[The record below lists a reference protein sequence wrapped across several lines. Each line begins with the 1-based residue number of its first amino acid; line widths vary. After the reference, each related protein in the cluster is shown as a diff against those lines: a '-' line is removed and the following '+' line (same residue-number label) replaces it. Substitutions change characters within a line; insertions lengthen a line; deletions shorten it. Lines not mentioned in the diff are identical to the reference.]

1 MAQKPIDKAR
11 NQGTERG
18 TTQQKVLDEL
28 NQGTPA
34 GVPQRV
40 ATNTDPTKPVT
51 PQQLEPIAAANS
63 NEAVKPLNQGTPAT
77 VPAATQ
83 PQGLPNTAAGRV
95 TDEVV
100 TATVGVTQAPNPAE
114 MTRSELD
121 AYRQQRGLTPEQKK
135 EADAIAFKWM
145 EGSMPQQKGQFPGA
159 VDPNSAQYA
168 QNQQSTYQ
176 ALTQRAATQGLTT
189 SEKASMLG
197 GDFAYRVNQGTPG
210 MPGATAPG
218 TSIASRL
225 AASPA
230 GAGTKAATALDTKFQ
245 EYLGNNLEKF
255 NQLPTAKQQA
265 LKSAWMESA
274 TKAGLLD
281 QGTQATPATTP
292 TVGGSLIQG
301 LPGSGAPAPAKTIS
315 GTAARDEQMLKLAQD
330 TTASPQAREQA
341 AAYINVKRMYANPKF
356 AEERKAF
363 QQAERNWVKSEANFF
378 KNHLNRKDPRYK
390 DRYRDYQNFRKGDNQ
405 AKLMVYTELL
415 KHPRF
420 ASLGYK

>member
-34 GVPQRV
+34 GIPQRV

-51 PQQLEPIAAANS
+51 PQQLAPIAAANS
-63 NEAVKPLNQGTPAT
+63 NEVVKPMNQSPVQTAPIQT
-77 VPAATQ
+77 L
-83 PQGLPNTAAGRV
+83 QGMPTAAGV
-95 TDEVV
+95 VANETAAAATDM
-100 TATVGVTQAPNPAE
+100 ALGSALAPE
-114 MTRSELD
+114 QMTRSQLD
-121 AYRQQRGLTPEQKK
+121 RYRQQKNLTSEQK
-135 EADAIAFKWM
+135 EAADVVAYKWM

-159 VDPNSAQYA
+159 MDPNSAQYA
-168 QNQQSTYQ
+168 QGQQSTYQ

-189 SEKASMLG
+189 SEKASMFG

-230 GAGTKAATALDTKFQ
+230 GAGTKTATAMDTKFQ

-255 NQLPTAKQQA
+255 NQLPPAKQQA
-265 LKSAWMESA
+265 IKSSWIKSATE
-274 TKAGLLD
+274 AGILN
-281 QGTQATPATTP
+281 QEAPATPVSVTP
-292 TVGGSLIQG
+292 AVGGSGPQG
-301 LPGSGAPAPAKTIS
+301 LPGSGSQTVGNKA
-315 GTAARDEQMLKLAQD
+315 GRDEQMLKLAQD
-330 TTASPQAREQA
+330 PTASPPVREQA
-341 AAYINVKRMYANPKF
+341 AAYVNVKRMYANPKF
-356 AEERKAF
+356 ADEKKAF
-363 QQAERNWVKSEANFF
+363 QQAERNWLKTEANFF
-378 KNHLNRKDPRYK
+378 KNTLNRKDPRYK
-390 DRYRDYQNFRKGDNQ
+390 DRYRDYRNFQKGDNRT
-405 AKLMVYTELL
+405 KLMVYTELL

>member
-34 GVPQRV
+34 GIPQRV

-51 PQQLEPIAAANS
+51 PKQLEPIAAANS
-63 NEAVKPLNQGTPAT
+63 NEAVKPLNQGTPTAPAT
-77 VPAATQ
+77 ALQGMPMTPAATV
-83 PQGLPNTAAGRV
+83 GNEIAAASFNV
-95 TDEVV
+95 AV
-100 TATVGVTQAPNPAE
+100 APRPEE
-114 MTRSELD
+114 MTRSQLD
-121 AYRQQRGLTPEQKK
+121 VYRQQKGLTPEQKK
-135 EADAIAFKWM
+135 EADAVAFKWM

-168 QNQQSTYQ
+168 QNQQGTYQ
-176 ALTQRAATQGLTT
+176 ALAQRAATQGLTT

-197 GDFAYRVNQGTPG
+197 GDFAYRINQGTPG
-210 MPGATAPG
+210 MPGAITPG
-218 TSIASRL
+218 VSIASRL
-225 AASPA
+225 AASQA
-230 GAGTKAATALDTKFQ
+230 GAGTKAATSMDTKFQ

-255 NQLPTAKQQA
+255 NQLPAAKQQA

-274 TKAGLLD
+274 TKAGLLN
-281 QGTQATPATTP
+281 QGTPAGAPGSVTPA
-292 TVGGSLIQG
+292 VGGSRLQG
-301 LPGSGAPAPAKTIS
+301 LPGTGDQTVGSGS
-315 GTAARDEQMLKLAQD
+315 ARDAQMLKLAQD

-341 AAYINVKRMYANPKF
+341 ATYINVKRMYANPKF
-356 AEERKAF
+356 AEEKKAF
-363 QQAERNWVKSEANFF
+363 KQAERNWLKTEANFF

-390 DRYRDYQNFRKGDNQ
+390 DRYRDYKNFQKGD
-405 AKLMVYTELL
+405 ARTKLMVYTELL

>member
-18 TTQQKVLDEL
+18 TAQQKVLDEL

-34 GVPQRV
+34 GIPQRV

-63 NEAVKPLNQGTPAT
+63 NEAVKPLNQGAPATQATPAS
-77 VPAATQ
+77 Q
-83 PQGLPNTAAGRV
+83 PQGLPNLAAGRV
-95 TDEVV
+95 AGEVV
-100 TATVGVTQAPNPAE
+100 AATFDTAVAPNPAE

-197 GDFAYRVNQGTPG
+197 GDFAYRISQGTPG
-210 MPGATAPG
+210 MPGAVAPG

-230 GAGTKAATALDTKFQ
+230 GAGTKAATNLDTKFQ

-255 NQLPTAKQQA
+255 NQLPAAKQQA

-274 TKAGLLD
+274 TKSGLLSPA
-281 QGTQATPATTP
+281 TQATTPA
-292 TVGGSLIQG
+292 VGGSGLQG
-301 LPGSGAPAPAKTIS
+301 LPGSGAPAPAKTVS
-315 GTAARDEQMLKLAQD
+315 GAAARDEQMLKLAQD

-341 AAYINVKRMYANPKF
+341 AAYVNVKRMYANPKF
-356 AEERKAF
+356 ADERKAF
-363 QQAERNWVKSEANFF
+363 QQAERNWVKSEASFF

-390 DRYRDYQNFRKGDNQ
+390 DRYRDYKNFQKGD
-405 AKLMVYTELL
+405 ARTKLMVYTELL

>member
-34 GVPQRV
+34 GIPQRV

-63 NEAVKPLNQGTPAT
+63 NEAVKPLNQGAPAT

-83 PQGLPNTAAGRV
+83 PQGLPNTAAGGV
-95 TDEVV
+95 ADEVV
-100 TATVGVTQAPNPAE
+100 TATVGVTQTPNPAE

-121 AYRQQRGLTPEQKK
+121 AYRQQRGLTPGQKK

-176 ALTQRAATQGLTT
+176 ALTQRAATQGLAT

-197 GDFAYRVNQGTPG
+197 GDFAYRISQGTPG
-210 MPGATAPG
+210 MPGAVAPG
-218 TSIASRL
+218 ASIASRL
-225 AASPA
+225 AASSA
-230 GAGTKAATALDTKFQ
+230 GAGTKAATALDTQFQ

-255 NQLPTAKQQA
+255 NQLPAEKQQA
-265 LKSAWMESA
+265 LKSAWIKSA
-274 TKAGLLD
+274 TQAGLLN
-281 QGTQATPATTP
+281 QGAPDSAPA
-292 TVGGSLIQG
+292 VGGSRLQG
-301 LPGSGAPAPAKTIS
+301 LPGAGTPAPAKPLSS
-315 GTAARDEQMLKLAQD
+315 GAARDEQMLKLAQD
-330 TTASPQAREQA
+330 TTAAPQVREQA
-341 AAYINVKRMYANPKF
+341 AAYVNVKRMYANPKF
-356 AEERKAF
+356 AEEKKAF
-363 QQAERNWVKSEANFF
+363 QQAERNWLKTEANFF

-390 DRYRDYQNFRKGDNQ
+390 DRYRDYRNFQQGD
-405 AKLMVYTELL
+405 ARTKLMVYTELL